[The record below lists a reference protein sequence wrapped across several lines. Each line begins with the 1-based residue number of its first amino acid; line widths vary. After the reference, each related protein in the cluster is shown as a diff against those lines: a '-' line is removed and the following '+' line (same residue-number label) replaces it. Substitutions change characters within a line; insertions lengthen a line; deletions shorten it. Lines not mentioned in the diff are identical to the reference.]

1 MHLKNAS
8 SPQKQPFL
16 SYCLSTVRLLSM
28 YFKGEKK
35 MHVYTS
41 HNSEK
46 KKSVV
51 IFETRI

>member
-1 MHLKNAS
+1 
-8 SPQKQPFL
+8 
-16 SYCLSTVRLLSM
+16 M

-41 HNSEK
+41 QNLEK

-51 IFETRI
+51 IFETRIQIFKIYGE